1 MNPVRH
7 AEQLCRTAVGYLVAI
22 VAIGV
27 AVRPCEALDAK
38 GIVER
43 ATEALKADWAADPS
57 YANVERDETQ
67 RGDKSTSKTFVVLMI
82 DVSEYHFPVAFDD
95 EPLSAGRHRI
105 ELMKLREE
113 VQRRHNESPAA
124 RQSRI
129 EAWQKERD
137 ENGELLLDFPG
148 ALDLTLLGEETKD
161 GHPAYAFSATPKPG
175 VVPGTRAAK
184 VLTGVEGKAWVDKMT
199 LHPFRIE
206 CTVIK
211 PVPVFGPLARVMPGT
226 EIGISM
232 TQVSD
237 STWLIDR
244 VSIRL
249 NLAKLRMFKSTTN
262 TISTYTRYRP
272 NSVVLSELL
281 EEAGRE

>member
-1 MNPVRH
+1 MVLIC
-7 AEQLCRTAVGYLVAI
+7 A
-22 VAIGV
+22 
-27 AVRPCEALDAK
+27 AVRPCQALDAEE
-38 GIVER
+38 IVER

-67 RGDKSTSKTFVVLMI
+67 KGDKSTSKTFLVLMI
-82 DVSEYHFPVAFDD
+82 DGSDYHFPVAFDD

-105 ELMKLREE
+105 ELMKLKEE
-113 VQRRHNESPAA
+113 IQRRSGESPAA
-124 RQSRI
+124 RQSRV
-129 EAWQKERD
+129 ETWKKERD

-148 ALDLTLLGEETKD
+148 ALDLALLGEETKD

-175 VVPGTRAAK
+175 VVPATRAQK

-211 PVPVFGPLARVMPGT
+211 PVPVYGPLARVMPGT

-232 TQVSD
+232 TQVTD

-249 NLAKLRMFKSTTN
+249 NLAKLRLFKSTTN

-272 NSVVLSELL
+272 NSEVLSELL
-281 EEAGRE
+281 NEAGRQ